1 MDEVFLKTIHA
12 DTPAADLAAA
22 TPSAVA
28 PEACNWGGGA
38 PSAPHPPH
46 TLFVRCLVLLAAL
59 LLVLALLLGR
69 GVLVLLVLGDEVV
82 HVRLGL
88 GELHLV
94 HALAGV
100 PVKEGLAAE
109 HGGELLSDALHDLL
123 HAGGVAAEAD
133 RHLETFGGDVADRA
147 LHVVR

>member
-28 PEACNWGGGA
+28 PEACNWGGVLLA
-38 PSAPHPPH
+38 PLAHH

-82 HVRLGL
+82 HVGLGL

-94 HALAGV
+94 HAAQ
-100 PVKEGLAAE
+100 
-109 HGGELLSDALHDLL
+109 LLSQ
-123 HAGGVAAEAD
+123 
-133 RHLETFGGDVADRA
+133 
-147 LHVVR
+147 